1 MDELIILS
9 KARKIGGSLVVTIPI
24 QIVKDEQICE
34 NDEVEIKVKKR
45 KKDYFGVLKGIGS
58 FRKQDRARGQL
69 EK

>member
-58 FRKQDRARGQL
+58 FKEKDRAIGQL

>member
-1 MDELIILS
+1 MEEITTLS

-24 QIVKDEQICE
+24 QIVKDEQISE
-34 NDEVEIKVKKR
+34 NDIIEIKVKKR

-58 FRKQDRARGQL
+58 FKEKDRAIGQL

>member
-45 KKDYFGVLKGIGS
+45 
-58 FRKQDRARGQL
+58 R
-69 EK
+69 

>member
-1 MDELIILS
+1 MDELIVLS
-9 KARKIGGSLVVTIPI
+9 KARKIGGSLVVTIPT